1 MVGGTNGGHLTSFSL
16 VDVLSHGRAC
26 ALLNPYYTVF
36 FAPAIEDRLR
46 KVAGI
51 YQRQGF
57 FEGEPSGLSSRE
69 LGMSVAQGMIAFSKS
84 VGFPT
89 KLTDVDGFSPA
100 HIERA
105 LNAAKNPQLEMKLKA
120 MPVPL
125 NSSLIDEYM
134 GAILKAATEG
144 DLSLIKN
151 L

>member
-1 MVGGTNGGHLTSFSL
+1 
-16 VDVLSHGRAC
+16 
-26 ALLNPYYTVF
+26 
-36 FAPAIEDRLR
+36 
-46 KVAGI
+46 
-51 YQRQGF
+51 
-57 FEGEPSGLSSRE
+57 
-69 LGMSVAQGMIAFSKS
+69 MIALSKS

-89 KLTDVDGFSPA
+89 RLSEVDGFSEG